1 MTMTAKYPR
10 VKIILSNEETHKI
23 FERMIYMMKL
33 MRHHF
38 KDFNE
43 KYMYNLLDCNHQYHV
58 GMHVLSDDEEDI
70 IRKATELVD
79 ETLKGLIGKVD
90 LQFTEMAVA
99 KRCNDELRD
108 YKYEVVIDAIVK
120 TEEEAKKLIA
130 LFR

>member
-1 MTMTAKYPR
+1 
-10 VKIILSNEETHKI
+10 
-23 FERMIYMMKL
+23 MIYMMKL

-38 KDFNE
+38 KEFNE

-58 GMHVLSDDEEDI
+58 GMHVLSDENEDVT
-70 IRKATELVD
+70 RKATELVD
-79 ETLKGLIGKVD
+79 ETLMGLIGKHLP
-90 LQFTEMAVA
+90 LQFADVTVA
-99 KRCNDELRD
+99 KRCNEELRG

>member
-1 MTMTAKYPR
+1 
-10 VKIILSNEETHKI
+10 
-23 FERMIYMMKL
+23 MIYMMKL

-58 GMHVLSDDEEDI
+58 GMHVLSDDEGDI

-79 ETLKGLIGKVD
+79 ETLRGLIGKVD
-90 LQFTEMAVA
+90 LQFAEMAVA

>member
-1 MTMTAKYPR
+1 
-10 VKIILSNEETHKI
+10 
-23 FERMIYMMKL
+23 MMKL

-38 KDFNE
+38 KDFNEE

-58 GMHVLSDDEEDI
+58 GMHVLSDDEGDI

-79 ETLKGLIGKVD
+79 ETLRGLYGKVD
-90 LQFTEMAVA
+90 LKFAEMAVA
-99 KRCNDELRD
+99 KRCTDELRG

-120 TEEEAKKLIA
+120 TEEEAKNLIA